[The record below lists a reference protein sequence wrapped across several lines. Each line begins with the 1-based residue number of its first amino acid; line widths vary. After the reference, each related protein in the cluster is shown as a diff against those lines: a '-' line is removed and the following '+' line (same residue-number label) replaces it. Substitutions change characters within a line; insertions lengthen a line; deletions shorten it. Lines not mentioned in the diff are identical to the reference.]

1 MVGLFTVILGILAA
15 AYCGL
20 ILVYRYWFRRLKI
33 YEPIRPQPSATYFS
47 IIIPARDEAENI
59 SACLNTILQQ
69 NYPVAFTE
77 VLVVNDYSTDDTAA
91 IVAEFSLKYP
101 FIRLINLA
109 DHLDGKVI
117 NAYKKRAIEIAV
129 AQSKGDWMVTTDADC
144 LLPVDWLFLLDQYIQ
159 EKNPV
164 LVAAPV
170 MFTQL
175 KSVIGIFQSLD
186 FISLQGI
193 TAAAV
198 AAGYHSMCNGANLA
212 YEKKA
217 FYAVGQFKGIDH
229 LASGDDMFLMH
240 KIKQQYPARLGYLF
254 SPKVIVETSP
264 MPNWNAFLQQRIR
277 WASKADSYTEKS
289 IFWVLALVY
298 SFNAALLLGVLVA
311 FFTEGLWYWV
321 IYFIGIKTLVE
332 LLFMLSVARFYGLQ
346 QTLLYFPLLQPLHIF
361 YTVIAGWLGKFGKY
375 RWKNRTVQ

>member
-1 MVGLFTVILGILAA
+1 MAGWFILILGLFTT

-20 ILVYRYWFRRLKI
+20 ILVYRYWFIRLKI
-33 YEPIRPQPSATYFS
+33 YTPICVQPPATYFS
-47 IIIPARDEAENI
+47 IIIPARDESANI
-59 SACLNTILQQ
+59 TACLNSILKQ
-69 NYPVAFTE
+69 NYPKELTE
-77 VLVVNDYSTDDTAA
+77 VLVVNDHSADDTAA
-91 IVAEFSLKYP
+91 IVSEFASKYS

-109 DHLDGKVI
+109 DHLNGKAI
-117 NAYKKRAIEIAV
+117 NAYKKRAIEIGV
-129 AQSKGDWMVTTDADC
+129 AQSKGNWMVTTDADC
-144 LLPVDWLFLLDQYIQ
+144 FVRPDWLKLLDQYIQ

-170 MFTQL
+170 MFTNRNT
-175 KSVIGIFQSLD
+175 VIGIFQSLD

-229 LASGDDMFLMH
+229 LASGDDMLLMH
-240 KIKQQYPARLGYLF
+240 KIKQQYPTQLGYLF

-264 MPNWNAFLQQRIR
+264 MPNWASFFQQRIR
-277 WASKADSYTEKS
+277 WASKADKYTEKS

-298 SFNAALLLGVLVA
+298 FFNASLLFAGMIA
-311 FFTEGLWYWV
+311 FFMDGLCFSVLAAVVAKTV
-321 IYFIGIKTLVE
+321 IE
-332 LLFMLSVARFYGLQ
+332 LLFMIPVARFYGSTQILF
-346 QTLLYFPLLQPLHIF
+346 YFPLMQPLHIF
-361 YTVIAGWLGKFGKY
+361 YTAIAGCLGKFGKY
-375 RWKNRTVQ
+375 QWKNRVVR

>member
-129 AQSKGDWMVTTDADC
+129 AQSKGNWMVTTDADC

-170 MFTQL
+170 MFTKL

-229 LASGDDMFLMH
+229 LASGDDMLLMH

-254 SPKVIVETSP
+254 SPKVIVETAP

-277 WASKADSYTEKS
+277 WASKADSYAEKS

-321 IYFIGIKTLVE
+321 LYFIGIKTLVE
-332 LLFMLSVARFYGLQ
+332 LLFMLPVARFYGLQ

>member
-129 AQSKGDWMVTTDADC
+129 AQSKGNWMVTTDADC

-159 EKNPV
+159 EKNPM

-254 SPKVIVETSP
+254 SPKVIVETAP

-321 IYFIGIKTLVE
+321 LYFIGIKTLVE
-332 LLFMLSVARFYGLQ
+332 LLFMLPVARFYGLQ